1 MNEVVS
7 FLQLMLTAM
16 VPFVLAA
23 QGTAL
28 AGRAGIFVVSQEGL
42 MTLGAS
48 VGFVVAWATRST
60 LVGLAVAALVGVCF
74 GLVLGWVS
82 TRFKL
87 DQFVIGLALLFA
99 AIGLATLLYKVSV
112 GVTLEPPLVDTL
124 PRIELPLLSS
134 IPVLGPILTQDAMVW
149 FAFAIS
155 AVIHWV
161 LYRTNLGLK
170 VRSVGENPKAS
181 DSLGIDVPRIRV
193 VCTALGCALI
203 CMAGAYLPMAFT
215 GTYTEG
221 IVGGR
226 GWLAIALAF
235 FGGWRP
241 PLIMAGA
248 AFFAGLEVLA
258 LRAQVAGV
266 GIPHQF
272 ISMLPFVAT
281 LFVMVFA
288 LRWVRVPA
296 FLGKNH
302 DRESRH

>member
-1 MNEVVS
+1 MNEVSS
-7 FLQLMLTAM
+7 FLQLLLTAM

-28 AGRAGIFVVSQEGL
+28 AGRAGIFIVSQEGL

-48 VGFVVAWATRST
+48 VGFVVGWATGSN
-60 LVGLAVAALVGVCF
+60 LVGLLVAAVVGVAF
-74 GLVLGWVS
+74 GLLLGFVT
-82 TRFKL
+82 TRFRL
-87 DQFVIGLALLFA
+87 DQFVVGLALLFA
-99 AIGLATLLYKVSV
+99 AVGLATLLYKVAV

-124 PRIELPLLSS
+124 PRLHLPLLSS
-134 IPVLGPILTQDAMVW
+134 IPFLGPIITQDAMVW
-149 FAFAIS
+149 FAFLIS
-155 AVIHWV
+155 AVIHHV

-181 DSLGIDVPRIRV
+181 DSLGVDVGRVRIV
-193 VCTALGCALI
+193 SSALGCALV

-241 PLIMAGA
+241 TLIMGGA

-258 LRAQVAGV
+258 LRAQVAGI

-296 FLGKNH
+296 FLGRNH

>member
-1 MNEVVS
+1 MSEVVS
-7 FLQLMLTAM
+7 FVQLMLTSMA
-16 VPFVLAA
+16 VFVLAA

-28 AGRAGIFVVSQEGL
+28 AGRAGVFIVSQEGY

-48 VGFVVAWATRST
+48 LGFVVGWATGSNFVGI
-60 LVGLAVAALVGVCF
+60 LVAGLAGVVL
-74 GLVLGWVS
+74 GLVMAVM
-82 TRFKL
+82 TTTYKL
-87 DQFVIGLALLFA
+87 DQFVVGLALLFLA
-99 AIGLATLLYKVSV
+99 MGLATLIYKVSV
-112 GVTLEPPLVDTL
+112 GVTLTPPLINTL
-124 PRIELPLLSS
+124 ERIEIPLLSD
-134 IPVLGPILTQDAMVW
+134 IPYLGPILTQDAMVW
-149 FAFAIS
+149 FALFIS
-155 AVIHWV
+155 LVIWWV

-181 DSLGIDVPRIRV
+181 DSLGVNVTRV
-193 VCTALGCALI
+193 RLVTTALGSALI

-226 GWLAIALAF
+226 GWLVIALAF

-241 PLIMAGA
+241 TLIMGGA

-258 LRAQVAGV
+258 LRAQVGGL

-281 LFVMVFA
+281 LLVMVFA
-288 LRWVRVPA
+288 LRWVREPA

-302 DRESRH
+302 DREARH

>member
-1 MNEVVS
+1 MSEVVS
-7 FLQLMLTAM
+7 FVQLMLTSMA
-16 VPFVLAA
+16 VFVLAA

-28 AGRAGIFVVSQEGL
+28 AGRAGVFIVSQEGY

-48 VGFVVAWATRST
+48 LGFVVGWATGSNVVGI
-60 LVGLAVAALVGVCF
+60 LVAGLAGVVL
-74 GLVLGWVS
+74 GLVMAVM
-82 TRFKL
+82 TTTYKL
-87 DQFVIGLALLFA
+87 DQFVVGLALLFLA
-99 AIGLATLLYKVSV
+99 MGLATLIYKVSV
-112 GVTLEPPLVDTL
+112 GVTLTPPLINTL
-124 PRIELPLLSS
+124 ERIEIPLLSD
-134 IPVLGPILTQDAMVW
+134 IPYLGPILTQDAMVW
-149 FAFAIS
+149 FALFIS
-155 AVIHWV
+155 LVIWWV

-181 DSLGIDVPRIRV
+181 DSLGVNVTRV
-193 VCTALGCALI
+193 RLVTTALGSALI

-226 GWLAIALAF
+226 GWLVIALAF

-241 PLIMAGA
+241 TLIMGGA

-258 LRAQVAGV
+258 LRAQVGGL

-281 LFVMVFA
+281 LLVMVFA
-288 LRWVRVPA
+288 LRWVREPA

-302 DRESRH
+302 DREARH